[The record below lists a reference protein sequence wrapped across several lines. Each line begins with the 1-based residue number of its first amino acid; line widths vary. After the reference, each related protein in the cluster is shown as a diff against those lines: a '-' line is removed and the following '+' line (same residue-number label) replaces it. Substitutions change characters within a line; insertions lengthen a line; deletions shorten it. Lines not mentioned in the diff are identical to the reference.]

1 MHPAIIQ
8 AAAAER
14 TRDQHAHAV
23 ACQRS
28 AQARSSRR
36 ARHSQP
42 VAGAQRT
49 GRGLWVLRAPRAA

>member
-14 TRDQHAHAV
+14 TRDQHAHATT
-23 ACQRS
+23 CRRS
-28 AQARSSRR
+28 AQARR
-36 ARHSQP
+36 ARQSRP

-49 GRGLWVLRAPRAA
+49 GRGPWVLRVLRAA

>member
-23 ACQRS
+23 ACWRS
-28 AQARSSRR
+28 AQARR
-36 ARHSQP
+36 ARHAQP

-49 GRGLWVLRAPRAA
+49 GRGSWVLRVLRAA